1 MGEEWQNLRVN
12 GTKGVDK
19 EWKVFREAVLAY
31 AREVFNIWKVGGR
44 HVGKSIE

>member
-31 AREVFNIWKVGGR
+31 ARKCLTFGKWKVGM
-44 HVGKSIE
+44 